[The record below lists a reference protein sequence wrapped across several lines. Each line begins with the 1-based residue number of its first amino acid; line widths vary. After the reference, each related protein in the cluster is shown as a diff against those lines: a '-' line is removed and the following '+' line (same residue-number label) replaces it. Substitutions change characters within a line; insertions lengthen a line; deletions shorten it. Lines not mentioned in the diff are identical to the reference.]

1 LALGAPTNVKPR
13 RSGGSVDGLFYRSLR
28 VVVRAVAWIL
38 FRFTVVGAEH
48 LPPTGAA
55 VVVANHQSWLDPIIV
70 PLALPRKPAFLA
82 MEELWRMPVIG
93 TVMRV
98 YGPLAIPLNRGA
110 VDATALKRS
119 LRALQGGALL
129 IIFPEGGIS
138 PDGRLRPFH
147 DGAAMLAARAKVPM
161 IPVAI
166 RGTADALPLGRL
178 LPRRRPVTVRIG
190 PPIAPPGLD
199 REALTRASETA
210 AAQIDALRGGA
221 AL

>member
-1 LALGAPTNVKPR
+1 LNP
-13 RSGGSVDGLFYRSLR
+13 GGSPGSTDSLFYRSLR
-28 VVVRAVAWIL
+28 AVVRAVAWIL
-38 FRFTVVGAEH
+38 FHFTVGGVEH

-55 VVVANHQSWLDPIIV
+55 VLVANHQSWLDPIIL

-82 MEELWRMPVIG
+82 MEELWRIPVISL
-93 TVMRV
+93 VMQA
-98 YGPLAIPLNRGA
+98 YGPLAIPLTRGA

-161 IPVAI
+161 IPIAI
-166 RGTADALPLGRL
+166 RGTADALPLGRV
-178 LPRRRPVTVRIG
+178 LPRRRPITVRIG
-190 PPIAPPGLD
+190 KPIAPPGLD
-199 REALTRASETA
+199 RDALTRASETA
-210 AAQIDALRGGA
+210 ATQIDELRGGA
-221 AL
+221 AP

>member
-1 LALGAPTNVKPR
+1 MALGAQTNVNPR
-13 RSGGSVDGLFYRSLR
+13 GSPGTVDGPFYRSLR
-28 VVVRAVAWIL
+28 AVVRAVAWIL
-38 FRFTVVGAEH
+38 FRFTVIGVEH
-48 LPPTGAA
+48 LPPTGGA
-55 VVVANHQSWLDPIIV
+55 VVVANHQSWLDPIIL

-166 RGTADALPLGRL
+166 RGTADALPLGRM
-178 LPRRRPVTVRIG
+178 LPRRRPITVRIG
-190 PPIAPPGLD
+190 PPIAPPGPD
-199 REALTRASETA
+199 RDALTRASETA
-210 AAQIDALRGGA
+210 AAQIDELRGGA
-221 AL
+221 AP

>member
-1 LALGAPTNVKPR
+1 
-13 RSGGSVDGLFYRSLR
+13 VDSLFYRGLR

-38 FRFTVVGAEH
+38 FHFTVVGVEH
-48 LPPTGAA
+48 LPPSGAA
-55 VVVANHQSWLDPIIV
+55 VLVANHQSWLDPIIL

-82 MEELWRMPVIG
+82 MEELWRIPVISL
-93 TVMRV
+93 VMRA
-98 YGPLAIPLNRGA
+98 YGPLAIPLTRGA

-147 DGAAMLAARAKVPM
+147 DGAAMLAARAQVPM
-161 IPVAI
+161 IPIAI
-166 RGTADALPLGRL
+166 RGTADALPLGRMV
-178 LPRRRPVTVRIG
+178 PRRWPITVRIG
-190 PPIAPPGLD
+190 QPIAPPGLD

-210 AAQIDALRGGA
+210 ATQIDALRGGTA
-221 AL
+221 P

>member
-1 LALGAPTNVKPR
+1 LALGDPANLKL
-13 RSGGSVDGLFYRSLR
+13 DGVFYRSLR
-28 VVVRAVAWIL
+28 VFVRAVAWLL
-38 FRFTVVGAEH
+38 FRFKVVGAEH
-48 LPPTGAA
+48 LPPTGAG
-55 VVVANHQSWLDPIIV
+55 VVVANHQSWLDPIIL

-98 YGPLAIPLNRGA
+98 YGPLAVPLNRGA

-147 DGAAMLAARAKVPM
+147 RGAAMLAARAKAPL

-166 RGTADALPLGRL
+166 QGTADALPLGRM
-178 LPRRRPVTVRIG
+178 LPRRRPITVRIG
-190 PPIAPPGLD
+190 RPIAPPGTE
-199 REALTRASETA
+199 REDLERASEAA
-210 AAQIDALRGGA
+210 AAQIEELGRGTA
-221 AL
+221 P

>member
-1 LALGAPTNVKPR
+1 LALGDPATLKL
-13 RSGGSVDGLFYRSLR
+13 DGIFYRGLR
-28 VVVRAVAWIL
+28 VFVRAVAWIL
-38 FRFTVVGAEH
+38 FRFKVVGVEH

-55 VVVANHQSWLDPIIV
+55 VVVANHQSWLDPILL

-98 YGPLAIPLNRGA
+98 YGPLAVPLNRGA

-147 DGAAMLAARAKVPM
+147 RGAAMLAARAKVPL

-166 RGTADALPLGRL
+166 QGTADALPLGRM
-178 LPRRRPVTVRIG
+178 LPRRRPITVRIG
-190 PPIAPPGLD
+190 RPIAPPGPE
-199 REALTRASETA
+199 REDLERASETA
-210 AAQIDALRGGA
+210 AAQIEELGRGTA
-221 AL
+221 P

>member
-1 LALGAPTNVKPR
+1 
-13 RSGGSVDGLFYRSLR
+13 VDGLFYRSLR
-28 VVVRAVAWIL
+28 AVVRAVAWIL
-38 FRFTVVGAEH
+38 FHFTVAGAED

-55 VVVANHQSWLDPIIV
+55 VVVANHQSWLDPIIL

-82 MEELWRMPVIG
+82 MEELWRIPVIG
-93 TVMRV
+93 LVMRI

-147 DGAAMLAARAKVPM
+147 DGAAMLAARAKAPLV
-161 IPVAI
+161 PVAI
-166 RGTADALPLGRL
+166 LGTGDALPLGRL
-178 LPRRRPVTVRIG
+178 WPRRRPITVRIG
-190 PPIAPPGLD
+190 RPIAPPGLERD
-199 REALTRASETA
+199 ALTRASDAA
-210 AAQIDALRGGA
+210 AAQIDELRDRPA
-221 AL
+221 P

>member
-1 LALGAPTNVKPR
+1 LALSDEANV
-13 RSGGSVDGLFYRSLR
+13 SSSTSHDGILFRGLR
-28 VVVRAVAWIL
+28 VFVRAVAWIL
-38 FRFTVVGAEH
+38 FRFTVVGVEH

-55 VVVANHQSWLDPIIV
+55 VIVANHQSWLDPILL

-93 TVMRV
+93 LVMRV
-98 YGPLAIPLNRGA
+98 YGPLAVPLNRGA

-147 DGAAMLAARAKVPM
+147 HGAAMLAARAKAPL

-166 RGTADALPLGRL
+166 QGTADALPLGRM
-178 LPRRRPVTVRIG
+178 LPRRRPITVRIG
-190 PPIAPPGLD
+190 RPIVPPGAD
-199 REALTRASETA
+199 REDLARASEAA
-210 AAQIDALRGGA
+210 AAQIEELGRGTA
-221 AL
+221 R